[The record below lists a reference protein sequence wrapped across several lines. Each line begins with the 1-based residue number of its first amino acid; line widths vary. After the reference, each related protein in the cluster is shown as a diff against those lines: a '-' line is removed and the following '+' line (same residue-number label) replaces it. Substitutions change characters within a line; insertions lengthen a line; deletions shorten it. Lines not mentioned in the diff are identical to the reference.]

1 VKSQQKIQSLT
12 CGVVLRT
19 VVEDCFLEGELRHLK
34 SDVDVDWRLQ
44 PGEIQRIH
52 RVPDCKNI
60 CHNVYVTFLEMLRGT
75 NAFRKRTFLY
85 LQLSMMQ
92 LIYMAYTEF
101 EGGFCLDMETPNL
114 QFIICSNLIH
124 TQIQLSHETA

>member
-1 VKSQQKIQSLT
+1 
-12 CGVVLRT
+12 
-19 VVEDCFLEGELRHLK
+19 
-34 SDVDVDWRLQ
+34 
-44 PGEIQRIH
+44 
-52 RVPDCKNI
+52 
-60 CHNVYVTFLEMLRGT
+60 MLRGT